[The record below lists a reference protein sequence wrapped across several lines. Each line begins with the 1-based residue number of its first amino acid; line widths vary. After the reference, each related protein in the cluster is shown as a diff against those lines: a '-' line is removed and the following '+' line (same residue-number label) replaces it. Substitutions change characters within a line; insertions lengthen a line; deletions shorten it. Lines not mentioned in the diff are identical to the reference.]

1 MVQKTAITDIFKSLA
16 EVESRFG
23 IRRTED
29 EQFFGEWY
37 ENLPQITDEEKA
49 SLDVIRR
56 RYLYHLADGNLTEG
70 TVTLLIGSPILEKAG
85 FYDYPYKM
93 RGEASIEIVFD
104 ADEEEETL
112 KGRIDILVLQNQF
125 WVILLESKRTIAV
138 PIQMRYNII
147 SSRVGARQC
156 RAPTGVPHVT
166 ENCYTISVMSAL
178 PQTLAYMMAN
188 PQPDKPIFGMM
199 TNGDG
204 IIFVKL
210 TQQDRPQYDISRVF
224 SPAPLQNELYTVL
237 QILKRIGQ
245 IIVSS

>member
-1 MVQKTAITDIFKSLA
+1 MVQKTAITDTFKSLSQ
-16 EVESRFG
+16 VESRFHL
-23 IRRTED
+23 RRTED
-29 EQFFGEWY
+29 EQFFREWY
-37 ENLPQITDEEKA
+37 DNLPHITDEEKA

-125 WVILLESKRTIAV
+125 WVILLSKRT
-138 PIQMRYNII
+138 
-147 SSRVGARQC
+147 
-156 RAPTGVPHVT
+156 
-166 ENCYTISVMSAL
+166 TISVMSAL

-204 IIFVKL
+204 IVFVKL
-210 TQQDRPQYDISRVF
+210 TQQDIPQYDVSRVF
-224 SPAPLQNELYTVL
+224 SPAPLQNELHTVL

-245 IIVSS
+245 IILPS

>member
-1 MVQKTAITDIFKSLA
+1 MLLDEDTC
-16 EVESRFG
+16 
-23 IRRTED
+23 IRR
-29 EQFFGEWY
+29 
-37 ENLPQITDEEKA
+37 
-49 SLDVIRR
+49 
-56 RYLYHLADGNLTEG
+56 ADGNLTEG

-112 KGRIDILVLQNQF
+112 KGRIDILVLQNHF
-125 WVILLESKRTIAV
+125 WIILLESKRT
-138 PIQMRYNII
+138 
-147 SSRVGARQC
+147 
-156 RAPTGVPHVT
+156 
-166 ENCYTISVMSAL
+166 TISVMSAL

-188 PQPDKPIFGMM
+188 PQPHKPIFGMM

-210 TQQDRPQYDISRVF
+210 TQQDTPQYDISRVF
-224 SPAPLQNELYTVL
+224 SPAPLRNELYTVL
-237 QILKRIGQ
+237 QVLKRIGQ

>member
-16 EVESRFG
+16 EVESRFHL
-23 IRRTED
+23 RRTED
-29 EQFFGEWY
+29 EQFFTEWY
-37 ENLPQITDEEKA
+37 DNLAQITDEEKA

-70 TVTLLIGSPILEKAG
+70 TVTLLIGSPILEKAE

-125 WVILLESKRTIAV
+125 WVILLESKRT
-138 PIQMRYNII
+138 
-147 SSRVGARQC
+147 
-156 RAPTGVPHVT
+156 
-166 ENCYTISVMSAL
+166 TISVMSAL

-204 IIFVKL
+204 IVFVKL
-210 TQQDRPQYDISRVF
+210 TQQDTPQYDISRVF